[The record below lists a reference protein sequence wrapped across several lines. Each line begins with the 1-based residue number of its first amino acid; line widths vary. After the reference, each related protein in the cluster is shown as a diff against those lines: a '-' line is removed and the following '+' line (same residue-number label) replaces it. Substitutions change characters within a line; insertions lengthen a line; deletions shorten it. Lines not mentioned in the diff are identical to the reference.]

1 MTKFATIKPKAVAF
15 AKKEKHKISSIVKII
30 NEINPMKFVG
40 VKVKFLSESDEKMVN
55 SLKLLKYEATD
66 DGESFNSITIFAEL
80 IDN

>member
-1 MTKFATIKPKAVAF
+1 
-15 AKKEKHKISSIVKII
+15 
-30 NEINPMKFVG
+30 MKFVG
-40 VKVKFLSESDEKMVN
+40 VKVKVLSESDEKMVN